1 MTRKYSV
8 DRILGITASLK
19 PTPHRI
25 FEKGKQMQMNL
36 HDYLPGSLEN
46 TDAVLFYWQ
55 NHSQPKNKN
64 TFLDW
69 KQYANR

>member
-1 MTRKYSV
+1 MY
-8 DRILGITASLK
+8 
-19 PTPHRI
+19 RI

-55 NHSQPKNKN
+55 KHSQPKNKN

-69 KQYANR
+69 KQYLNR

>member
-1 MTRKYSV
+1 MTRKYLV
-8 DRILGITASLK
+8 DEVLGTTASLK
-19 PTPHRI
+19 PTQKFSKRENKCKWI
-25 FEKGKQMQMNL
+25 VR
-36 HDYLPGSLEN
+36 DYLPGSLEN

-55 NHSQPKNKN
+55 KYSQPKNKS